1 MNGRGGQ
8 GYISDC
14 TVQDHVYFIASFCLA
29 GSWGG
34 ILHLH
39 QGTGAHTHYRPR
51 GESDTRLR
59 QYILLP
65 SCKSYARDNEG

>member
-1 MNGRGGQ
+1 MNGRDGQ

-14 TVQDHVYFIASFCLA
+14 TVQDHVYFIALFCLA

-39 QGTGAHTHYRPR
+39 QGTDTDTADREGKVTQDR
-51 GESDTRLR
+51 GNI
-59 QYILLP
+59 ILLP
-65 SCKSYARDNEG
+65 SCMSYTRDNEG